1 MELFP
6 WRCFAGGKNF
16 AAMLDVGG
24 QQLMIATLALI
35 NFFSAFIQASS
46 GLGYAIFAMF
56 LMPFLIPFQQCS
68 IISAAIIVV
77 IGIQMTISLRTYI
90 KIKKILLPMT
100 FCILTTWVGI
110 YIIRVTNE
118 SLMRTIMGV
127 FLVTLSFYFY
137 ITNKYKIKIKEGFIT
152 GMTIGSLTGLLTGMF
167 NVVGPFLTLY
177 YYENSDDNLEFKAN
191 IEFSFLIAGVYSLC
205 LNLIYVKPDVFLIKA
220 ICVSAVGAVMA
231 GLIGL
236 HVFKKIDKQK
246 LKYIIIGVLPIM
258 GIILIFK

>member
-1 MELFP
+1 LT
-6 WRCFAGGKNF
+6 
-16 AAMLDVGG
+16 VV
-24 QQLMIATLALI
+24 ILALI
-35 NFFSAFIQASS
+35 NFLSAFIQASS

-56 LMPFLIPFQQCS
+56 LMPLVIPFQQCS

-77 IGIQMTISLRTYI
+77 IGIQMTISLRSHI
-90 KIKKILLPMT
+90 KIKKVILPMT

-127 FLVTLSFYFY
+127 FLIILSFYFY
-137 ITNKYKIKIKEGFIT
+137 ITNKYKIRIKEGFIT
-152 GMTIGSLTGLLTGMF
+152 GMAIGSLTGLSTGMF
-167 NVVGPFLTLY
+167 NIVGPLLTIY
-177 YYENSDDNLEFKAN
+177 YYENSNDSLEFKAN
-191 IEFSFLIAGVYSLC
+191 IEFSFLVAGTYSLC

-220 ICVSAVGAVMA
+220 IGLSAVGAILA
-231 GLIGL
+231 GIIGL